1 MSVDRSTFKH
11 AAVYSAAA
19 MLSRM
24 IGFVLLPLYAHELQ
38 AIGYGIIAMVD
49 LAVGFLLSLLAQ
61 GIRGG
66 LVRFYHEEKDP
77 ARKKDV
83 VPTGTRL
90 VILATSVLVLLTMLL
105 SRPISSVMLGDG
117 GYWYL
122 ICLGAVSF
130 LLQFVG
136 DTASSILL
144 IRRRSLTYSGVSVI
158 QLVLGILLNFTF
170 IVVLK
175 WGVTGYFLAAIGT
188 ALVATAFFMW
198 LLIRSCGWSYDSEVA
213 RKLIDFQLPLVP
225 GSLAAFLAR
234 QAERV
239 LLRFM
244 DALESVG
251 ILEMGYKFPV
261 LLTLMIHQPFMRSW
275 DTRRVEIAEEPD
287 GPQRLGR
294 MYTYGLFMMLA
305 AGLIMAV
312 CIRELIMILLPHEF
326 WPAYRIARIE
336 ILTVLMQSSMYHFIF
351 GIFYMK
357 KTKDWAI
364 VRGWCAAIK
373 VGMSVV
379 FISLWGLYGAAYSA
393 CGTMLIMLV
402 WGTWL
407 GMKHFF
413 FPIEKAK
420 VGLLLGG
427 AVAMFLILQ
436 GADMK
441 SIGLFDPIRT
451 SWMPW
456 LISNLDGTFFSTWK
470 EGKVIVLLNERLD
483 LIVDMTMRGLLASG
497 YIVLLPL
504 VHDPSR
510 WKVQKMF
517 GRRGPAR
524 A

>member
-11 AAVYSAAA
+11 AAIYSGAA

-38 AIGYGIIAMVD
+38 TIGYGIIAMVD
-49 LAVGFLLSLLAQ
+49 LAVGFLLSILAQ

-66 LVRFYHEEKDP
+66 MVRFYHEEKDP
-77 ARKKDV
+77 ERKKDV

-90 VILATSVLVLLTMLL
+90 VMIATTVLVLLTMLL
-105 SRPISSVMLGDG
+105 SRPLSALMLGDG
-117 GYWYL
+117 DFWYL
-122 ICLGAVSF
+122 VCLGAGSF

-136 DTASSILL
+136 ETASSILL
-144 IRRRSLTYSGVSVI
+144 IQRRSLSFSGVSLV
-158 QLVLGILLNFTF
+158 QLTLGLLLNFSF
-170 IVVLK
+170 IVVLQ

-188 ALVATAFFMW
+188 AVVSMSIHLW
-198 LLIRSCGWSYDSEVA
+198 LLISTCGWRYDPVVA
-213 RKLIDFQLPLVP
+213 KKLIAFQLPLVP
-225 GSLAAFLAR
+225 GSLAAFFSR

-287 GPQRLGR
+287 GPERIGR

-305 AGLIMAV
+305 AGLVLAV
-312 CIRELIMILLPHEF
+312 CIRELLMILLPEEF
-326 WPAYRIARIE
+326 WPAYRIARVE

-364 VRGWCAAIK
+364 VRGVTSAVK
-373 VGMSVV
+373 VGFSVL

-393 CGTMLIMLV
+393 CITMFITLV

-407 GMKHFF
+407 GMKHYY

-420 VGLLLGG
+420 VGLLLGS
-427 AVAMFLILQ
+427 VIVMFYYIQ
-436 GADMK
+436 GADFR
-441 SIGLFDPIRT
+441 SVELLDPVRT
-451 SWMPW
+451 SWMPGMIDS
-456 LISNLDGTFFSTWK
+456 LSGTFFGTWK
-470 EGKVIVLLNERLD
+470 EGKLITMLTDRLD
-483 LIVDMTMRGLLASG
+483 LIVDMSVRGLLAAL
-497 YIVLLPL
+497 YLLMLPI

-510 WKVQKMF
+510 LKIMKLLRMRVPEQ
-517 GRRGPAR
+517 A
-524 A
+524 